1 MIINKLRVEN
11 WKVFDNKEF
20 EFTPG
25 VNIIEGKNYS
35 GKTSFIQ
42 ALYFALFN
50 ESLYKQLTVKE
61 LKKENQKDATI
72 VFDFSV
78 DGQEYRI
85 RRNISGEKIVRTD
98 SYLYRL
104 DNGKEVEE
112 LESISRRNEELSKI
126 EDLLKISKN
135 YVKRVNFIQED
146 SIPYLLNNPKLK
158 ILDDIFNI
166 LQLDYFTELNGYCTQ
181 IIKDLE
187 KKENQMEAKYSQALE
202 LFDTL
207 EIEIKGIQSKNIELK
222 EKLDILTNN
231 VNSVKKRIQKYSKIE
246 LLIQE
251 QNTIENEL
259 KIEEERKNSII
270 NDIKERIKD
279 LEIVKQIEKEIASL
293 EEKSEAYLNGE
304 CELEILKKE
313 KDLLKDKFNQIQQH
327 DILLKDKKSQLHS
340 LESQLKDFDNVL
352 RGLEGLKKEVQDLE
366 AQYREF
372 NTVVMDIKN
381 LENKIENE
389 KRIQESFKE
398 GSCPITEELCPV
410 SNNFIIQYTE
420 SLDKLYV
427 DKQNIEK
434 IFSQLRDPI
443 KELNAKIKEKEK
455 LEKISEK
462 RQDVIAEILKLKQEI
477 VSISKNE
484 NEEDIIHGEIVE
496 LENKIK
502 RLADKLSDMKR
513 DHQNYIIKK
522 EKVKDKVKIEDWINN
537 KNNQKKEI
545 DLGIE
550 ELKKKVKSYDEK
562 IKKLKSE
569 YSIDDVLKVS
579 EENSEL
585 EKLENEYTTIKVELK
600 TNEFKIQEKEKNR
613 GRLVAP
619 YKSPDHMFSE
629 IEKLVHNYYKVI
641 FFQDALN
648 LTFDELK
655 TRKLKSIKDQCNKMW
670 IKFHT
675 KSGKHLIDWDEN
687 FVPILRIGD
696 IERNF
701 YQLSSSEK
709 MFIYFSIRATL
720 LSELGPNRFIVIDNL
735 LNPFMI
741 ENQKFILDQIKKI
754 VEESNIEQIIFTGF
768 DISPDVKGDNRIII

>member
-11 WKVFDNKEF
+11 WKVFDNREF

-25 VNIIEGKNYS
+25 MNIVEGKNYS

-85 RRNISGEKIVRTD
+85 RRNISGEKVVRTD

-112 LESISRRNEELSKI
+112 LESISRRNEELSKT
-126 EDLLKISKN
+126 EELLKISKN
-135 YVKRVNFIQED
+135 FVKNVNFIQED
-146 SIPYLLNNPKLK
+146 SIPYLLNNPKSK
-158 ILDDIFNI
+158 ILGDIFNI

-181 IIKDLE
+181 IVKDFE
-187 KKENQMEAKYSQALE
+187 KKINQMEEKYNQALE
-202 LFDTL
+202 VFDTL
-207 EIEIKGIQSKNIELK
+207 ESEIKDIQFENIELK
-222 EKLDILTNN
+222 EKLDILNDN
-231 VNSVKKRIQKYSKIE
+231 INSVKKRIQKYSNIE
-246 LLIQE
+246 SIIQE
-251 QNTIENEL
+251 QNSIENKL
-259 KIEEERKNSII
+259 KVENERKNSII
-270 NDIKERIKD
+270 NDIEERIKD
-279 LEIVKQIEKEIASL
+279 LEIVKQIEEEIAFL

-304 CELEILKKE
+304 RELENLKKE
-313 KDLLKDKFNQIQQH
+313 KDLLKDKFYQEQQH
-327 DILLKDKKSQLHS
+327 DILLKDKKSHLHS
-340 LESQLKDFDNVL
+340 LELKLEDFDNAL
-352 RGLEGLKKEVQDLE
+352 RDLGSLEKEVQDLE
-366 AQYREF
+366 AQYTEF
-372 NTVVMDIKN
+372 NAVVLDIKN
-381 LENKIENE
+381 LEDKIENE
-389 KRIQESFKE
+389 KRILESFKE

-410 SNNFIIQYTE
+410 SNNFIIKYTE

-427 DKQNIEK
+427 DKKSLEK
-434 IFSQLRDPI
+434 ILSQLRDPN
-443 KELNAKIKEKEK
+443 KELNTKIKEKEK

-462 RQDVIAEILKLKQEI
+462 RQEVNVELIKLKQEI

-484 NEEDIIHGEIVE
+484 NEEEKINGEIVD
-496 LENKIK
+496 LENNIKI
-502 RLADKLSDMKR
+502 LAEKVSDMKV

-522 EKVKDKVKIEDWINN
+522 EKVKDKVKIEDWIND
-537 KNNQKKEI
+537 KNNQKRAI

-550 ELKKKVKSYDEK
+550 ELKKKVKDFNEK
-562 IKKLKSE
+562 INKLKSE

-579 EENSEL
+579 EEQREL
-585 EKLENEYTTIKVELK
+585 EKLEKEYTTIKVELR
-600 TNEFKIQEKEKNR
+600 TNEFKTQEKEKNR
-613 GRLVAP
+613 GSLVAP
-619 YKSPDHMFSE
+619 YKSPEHMLRE
-629 IEKLVHNYYKVI
+629 IEKMVHNYYKVK

-648 LTFDELK
+648 LTLDELK
-655 TRKLKSIKDQCNKMW
+655 SRKLKSIKDQCNKMW
-670 IKFHT
+670 SKFHT
-675 KSGKHLIDWDEN
+675 KSGKHLIDWDED
-687 FVPILRIGD
+687 FVPILRIGN

-709 MFIYFSIRATL
+709 MFIYFSIRAAL

-768 DISPDVKGDNRIII
+768 DISPEVKGDNHIVI